1 VRWWQ
6 LMLLRLFI
14 VIKKK
19 FLNYT
24 FAFCYILFE
33 LRNAFL
39 KRRDFLEVITIN
51 GKIILKCILKN

>member
-1 VRWWQ
+1 
-6 LMLLRLFI
+6 MLLRLFI

-33 LRNAFL
+33 FRNAFL
-39 KRRDFLEVITIN
+39 KRGDVLEVININ
-51 GKIILKCILKN
+51 GKIILKYILKN

>member
-1 VRWWQ
+1 
-6 LMLLRLFI
+6 MLLRLFI